1 MTASGMVGAS
11 VRASIKKCYNTT
23 QNVWLTFDD
32 GYTSQANLSS
42 ILDTLSAY
50 NVRGRFFLVGTW
62 ARSHASMVNQIVAA
76 GHFVENHTNTHTH
89 THLNQISDAA
99 VQTEIALGQPSN
111 TSPKLL
117 RPPYGDGA
125 FTVRLYNIALE
136 HGYQLCDWSTDT
148 RDWTGASASIIVK
161 RVVHGDR
168 ATPRAQAGD
177 TILMHLKNTQ
187 TRNALS
193 RLIKGL
199 RARGL
204 TFDQL
209 R

>member
-1 MTASGMVGAS
+1 MLPC
-11 VRASIKKCYNTT
+11 K
-23 QNVWLTFDD
+23 Q
-32 GYTSQANLSS
+32 
-42 ILDTLSAY
+42 
-50 NVRGRFFLVGTW
+50 
-62 ARSHASMVNQIVAA
+62 RSHSGSHRTRPRNCSAS
-76 GHFVENHTNTHTH
+76 
-89 THLNQISDAA
+89 
-99 VQTEIALGQPSN
+99 
-111 TSPKLL
+111 
-117 RPPYGDGA
+117 PYGDGA

-148 RDWTGASASIIVK
+148 RDWTWASASIIVK

-177 TILMHLKNTQ
+177 RILMHLNNTQ

>member
-1 MTASGMVGAS
+1 
-11 VRASIKKCYNTT
+11 
-23 QNVWLTFDD
+23 
-32 GYTSQANLSS
+32 
-42 ILDTLSAY
+42 
-50 NVRGRFFLVGTW
+50 
-62 ARSHASMVNQIVAA
+62 
-76 GHFVENHTNTHTH
+76 
-89 THLNQISDAA
+89 
-99 VQTEIALGQPSN
+99 
-111 TSPKLL
+111 
-117 RPPYGDGA
+117 
-125 FTVRLYNIALE
+125 
-136 HGYQLCDWSTDT
+136 
-148 RDWTGASASIIVK
+148 VK